1 MKFDFDKPIDRRNTN
16 SLKWNVGD
24 GELPMWV
31 ADMDF
36 SAPHE
41 VRKAIE
47 RRAAHGV
54 FGYAEPPADWAR
66 SYVDWWRTRHG
77 YTMDE
82 DSLIFCTGIVPAISS
97 IVRKLTTPGEKV
109 VVQSP
114 VYNVFYNSIVNN
126 GREVLESPLDYSDG
140 EYRLD
145 MSALEKR
152 LADPQASL
160 FILCN
165 PHNPVGKIWDRQ
177 TLATIGELCKKHGV
191 TVISDEI
198 HCDMT
203 APGKS
208 YVPFAS
214 VSDTCRAI
222 SATCISASK
231 TFNIAGLQ
239 SAAVSV
245 SDPVLRHKIWRG
257 INTDEVGEPNVFGAE
272 AAVAAFRYGGEWL
285 DALREYI
292 FDNKR
297 TAEELLADTDVHIV
311 PSEATY
317 LLWADCG
324 AVTDDT
330 DRFADYIRK
339 ETGLYISAGA
349 QFGGNGKRFVRINV
363 ACPRSVVRDGME
375 RFKRGIKLFKDNCG
389 RTK

>member
-1 MKFDFDKPIDRRNTN
+1 MKFDFDSVIDRRGTN

-36 SAPHE
+36 AAPPE

-54 FGYAEPPADWAR
+54 FGYAEPPEDWAR
-66 SYVDWWRTRHG
+66 AYVDWWRTRHG
-77 YTMDE
+77 LIMDE
-82 DSLIFCTGIVPAISS
+82 DGLIFCTGIVPAISS

-126 GREVLESPLDYSDG
+126 GREVSEAPLDYADG
-140 EYRLD
+140 EYSLD
-145 MSALEKR
+145 MSALENR

-165 PHNPVGKIWDRQ
+165 PHNPVGKIWDRD
-177 TLATIGELCKKHGV
+177 TLATVGELCKKHGV

-208 YVPFAS
+208 YIPFAS
-214 VSDTCRAI
+214 VSDTCRSI

-239 SAAVSV
+239 AAAVYAC
-245 SDPVLRHKIWRG
+245 DPVLRHRIWRG

-272 AAVAAFRYGGEWL
+272 AAVAAFRCGGEWL
-285 DALREYI
+285 DALRAYI
-292 FDNKR
+292 FENKR
-297 TAEELLADTDVHIV
+297 AAAEMLADTDVHIV

-317 LLWADCG
+317 LLWVDCG

-330 DRFADYIRK
+330 DVLADFIRRQ
-339 ETGLYISAGA
+339 TGLYISAGA
-349 QFGGNGKRFVRINV
+349 QFGGNGRRFVRINV

-375 RFKRGIKLFKDNCG
+375 RFKRGIEAYKAARRG
-389 RTK
+389 

>member
-1 MKFDFDKPIDRRNTN
+1 
-16 SLKWNVGD
+16 
-24 GELPMWV
+24 
-31 ADMDF
+31 
-36 SAPHE
+36 
-41 VRKAIE
+41 
-47 RRAAHGV
+47 
-54 FGYAEPPADWAR
+54 
-66 SYVDWWRTRHG
+66 
-77 YTMDE
+77 MDE
-82 DSLIFCTGIVPAISS
+82 DRLIFCTGIVPAISS
-97 IVRKLTTPGEKV
+97 MVRKLTTPGEKI

-126 GREVLESPLDYSDG
+126 GREVSEAPLDYADG
-140 EYRLD
+140 EYTLD
-145 MSALEKR
+145 LSALEKR

-165 PHNPVGKIWDRQ
+165 PHNPVGKIWDRD
-177 TLATIGELCKKHGV
+177 TLAAIGELCEKHGV

-203 APGKS
+203 APGKN
-208 YVPFAS
+208 YIPFAS
-214 VSDTCRAI
+214 VSDTCRRI

-239 SAAVSV
+239 SAAVYAC
-245 SDPVLRHKIWRG
+245 DPVLRHKVWRG

-292 FDNKR
+292 FDSKR
-297 TAEELLADTDVHIV
+297 FAAEMLADTEVHIV

-330 DRFADYIRK
+330 DDLADFIRRQ
-339 ETGLYISAGA
+339 TGLYISAGA
-349 QFGGNGKRFVRINV
+349 QFGGNGRRFVRINV

-375 RFKRGIKLFKDNCG
+375 RFKRGIEAYKAA
-389 RTK
+389 RRV